1 MERSETMT
9 VQTPTRP
16 TGYAEP
22 TAPADAL
29 DLDAIDCALD
39 RGDLE
44 AVRRLLGIRRDAWE
58 LILARL

>member
-1 MERSETMT
+1 MDWSETMT
-9 VQTPTRP
+9 VQTLTRP
-16 TGYAEP
+16 AAYPQP
-22 TAPADAL
+22 TVATDEL

>member
-1 MERSETMT
+1 MT

-16 TGYAEP
+16 TTFAEP
-22 TAPADAL
+22 TAPADEF

-44 AVRRLLGIRRDAWE
+44 AVRQLLGIRRDAWE

>member
-16 TGYAEP
+16 IGYAEP
-22 TAPADAL
+22 TALADEL

>member
-1 MERSETMT
+1 MT

-16 TGYAEP
+16 IGYAEP
-22 TAPADAL
+22 TALADEL